1 MEKTV
6 NLVLSLSLPRSF
18 EDQGSQPKVGW
29 PCQNFTQGS
38 NREGATSRPLPAGLN
53 TTRFQHF
60 LIQHFFFQHYL
71 ISTLLHST
79 PIVFNTTLIQ
89 QAPIQHT
96 LHSTHLVFNTFLYST
111 LLDFNNH
118 GFNTTCFQ
126 HLWFQHSLFSTIL
139 VFNNPCFQHNL
150 DSTFFSS

>member
-1 MEKTV
+1 MRRRMRTRCE
-6 NLVLSLSLPRSF
+6 
-18 EDQGSQPKVGW
+18 G
-29 PCQNFTQGS
+29 
-38 NREGATSRPLPAGLN
+38 GATSRPLPAGLN

-139 VFNNPCFQHNL
+139 VFNTTWIQHF
-150 DSTFFSS
+150 FFSYQDEEKKLKLNLKVPRVGFCVH